1 MTEVKNS
8 SVDLLSR
15 QMTGTRKRDEKAVD
29 SFSDFKAMLKGSNQK
44 RGSKSP
50 EAKED
55 TEDSMVSS
63 EAAASVAAAGM
74 AEVQTPDSEALK
86 NEKELLAGLAKAVGT
101 EEVPVIVPGEDSN
114 IRAMDSLRA
123 LDQFRFQKLTEN
135 GVGMEDLKEDIQILQ
150 SEDLTKVPQPLF
162 AEQSSLLEKTGGK
175 ESAVWSSSIQNS
187 EISGPAKEEKGIS
200 RNKLL
205 TGAEEN
211 GLNPA
216 EKEQPKILEKGD
228 AEEKKTSEEETRKDT
243 LAGLGER
250 PYQPAGSAEHRSEK
264 IEEVHVSVNA
274 ENLEELESKLSEQI
288 LKQVRGGKGEL
299 DIQLE
304 PHNLGK
310 IRIKISYEDNQISVS
325 LLCTESK
332 TLKLLS
338 QTAGDLGS
346 ILESSLERP
355 FQIQV
360 DKQETDYLNQQQD
373 QNRGQEQREQHQGRQ
388 QDGNR
393 EDFIQKL
400 RLGIFEMNGAG
411 EESAGYR

>member
-1 MTEVKNS
+1 MS
-8 SVDLLSR
+8 
-15 QMTGTRKRDEKAVD
+15 
-29 SFSDFKAMLKGSNQK
+29 
-44 RGSKSP
+44 
-50 EAKED
+50 
-55 TEDSMVSS
+55 
-63 EAAASVAAAGM
+63 
-74 AEVQTPDSEALK
+74 
-86 NEKELLAGLAKAVGT
+86 
-101 EEVPVIVPGEDSN
+101 
-114 IRAMDSLRA
+114 
-123 LDQFRFQKLTEN
+123 
-135 GVGMEDLKEDIQILQ
+135 
-150 SEDLTKVPQPLF
+150 
-162 AEQSSLLEKTGGK
+162 
-175 ESAVWSSSIQNS
+175 
-187 EISGPAKEEKGIS
+187 
-200 RNKLL
+200 
-205 TGAEEN
+205 
-211 GLNPA
+211 
-216 EKEQPKILEKGD
+216 
-228 AEEKKTSEEETRKDT
+228 
-243 LAGLGER
+243 GLGER
-250 PYQPAGSAEHRSEK
+250 PYQPAGFAEQRSEK
-264 IEEVHVSVNA
+264 IEEVHVSANA

-288 LKQVRGGKGEL
+288 FKQVRGGKGEL

-310 IRIKISYEDNQISVS
+310 IRIKISYEDNQVSVS